1 MQFGCTKHSD
11 VFAAHF
17 AACYCIYNFCEF
29 KCILRIP
36 NQNYFEH
43 SVVHFD
49 HFRLQLYNSR
59 NYSRVADRAKDKLVL
74 NRFSVDFK
82 NSLYRTDFFECIKP
96 FRKISKKT
104 EHVFCVLRSRVGNIG
119 KCAESCN
126 ISIESAVKISY
137 INCSTNS
144 ISNISYSFIAV
155 LWNAERVRKVVRAA
169 GRHIAHARAFLLWKL
184 HNAADDLVR
193 CSVAAGTNNNF
204 IFRTVF
210 FYVFGCRS
218 AVDCCKCCAGIA
230 VIRHV
235 FYNLRKQS

>member
-1 MQFGCTKHSD
+1 MCFSNVFFLFTVERPAYAFVREAHMQFGCTKHSD

-17 AACYCIYNFCEF
+17 AACDCIYNFCEF

-74 NRFSVDFK
+74 NRFSVNFK

-104 EHVFCVLRSRVGNIG
+104 EHVF
-119 KCAESCN
+119 
-126 ISIESAVKISY
+126 
-137 INCSTNS
+137 
-144 ISNISYSFIAV
+144 
-155 LWNAERVRKVVRAA
+155 
-169 GRHIAHARAFLLWKL
+169 AFCE
-184 HNAADDLVR
+184 VE
-193 CSVAAGTNNNF
+193 
-204 IFRTVF
+204 
-210 FYVFGCRS
+210 
-218 AVDCCKCCAGIA
+218 
-230 VIRHV
+230 
-235 FYNLRKQS
+235 